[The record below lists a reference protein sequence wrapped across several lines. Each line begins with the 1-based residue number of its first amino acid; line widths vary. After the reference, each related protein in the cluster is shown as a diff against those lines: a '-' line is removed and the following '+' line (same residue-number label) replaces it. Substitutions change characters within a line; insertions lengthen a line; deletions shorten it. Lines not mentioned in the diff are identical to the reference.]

1 MSRSKFTPRALIVL
15 AAVAL
20 LFQWFSR
27 QALLRSEAVLR
38 SASEGVTVD
47 L

>member
-1 MSRSKFTPRALIVL
+1 MTQGLETVR
-15 AAVAL
+15 VA
-20 LFQWFSR
+20 
-27 QALLRSEAVLR
+27 EAVLR